1 MKKILFALALITA
14 MAGQAQIMKVSSVEP
29 LNVNQDKN
37 QVVQAVAISP
47 QGDYLL
53 LSTDTK
59 QGLVKWDLASGTA
72 STVTTDPG
80 AGSDVRITGDDV
92 PGAVTIQEKAVCHD
106 LSDTYVWV
114 LDANG
119 RPRKQLIETGKT
131 FDSGMCLVTSGLTGD
146 ETYITDGILQV
157 RSGCLIQEAD
167 DAGDAAGTAAPDGTA
182 PAAEPQAAAPQQ
194 ESAN

>member
-1 MKKILFALALITA
+1 TTQILEEHKIEMPIKFMMRIPGDPEGEYPHEGTITYSENTA
-14 MAGQAQIMKVSSVEP
+14 NRNTGTITMRAE
-29 LNVNQDKN
+29 
-37 QVVQAVAISP
+37 VANA
-47 QGDYLL
+47 DY
-53 LSTDTK
+53 TIF
-59 QGLVKWDLASGTA
+59 
-72 STVTTDPG
+72 PG
-80 AGSDVRITGDDV
+80 MICNVRITGDDV

-167 DAGDAAGTAAPDGTA
+167 DAGNAAGTAAPAGTA
-182 PAAEPQAAAPQQ
+182 PAAEPQTAAPQQ